1 MVEKTDV
8 TYVFGEFSLDL
19 AERKFAR
26 NGERV
31 HVPAKEFDTLLYFV
45 QNPGRM
51 LSKDE
56 MMSAIWDETFVEEGN
71 LAQYV
76 SRLRKLIDTNGHNY
90 IKTLPKRGY
99 RFDADVQTV
108 GDVPDLERRRTL
120 WPWAAGGTAALIA
133 LAAVA
138 WYFAIRPKPAAES
151 IPDTT
156 YYEPV
161 ALTDGKQDDGAVQWT
176 SDNHIR
182 FFRHVSPNRVES
194 WTMNLDGSDQHR
206 ETAPVKDFLNGM
218 WSPDG
223 KKVFFMKEGDSKT
236 TYLANSDGS
245 DEITLPMLVG
255 NSDWAPD
262 SSKFVYETKVAEGN
276 TEIYLYDLATRQ
288 NTNLTRNTV
297 FDADPSFSPDS
308 QHIVYLSGRDGN
320 ADIYMMDL
328 TGRIE
333 RRLTDHP
340 AFDNFPSVSP
350 DGTQMLFFSNRDG
363 GDKHMFIRDL
373 NDDLP
378 PVRVS
383 DFPGMQG
390 THAKCWSAD
399 GTQLVFTSDVGGKD
413 TVYRMNIEPYRPR
426 KLIADDQ
433 ADLQSPRVS
442 PDGTK
447 LLTQARLSDHRVEL
461 RLADLSSGARKTI
474 FTTSPGLPVTFLL
487 FAAWSPDGSQI
498 VFDNRT
504 ADNSQIFT
512 VNADGGDLRQ
522 LTDGQQPDYSPEFS
536 RDGRQIYFTRDFYGK
551 PKIYVMDSDGGN
563 ARQLTNKSGYEL
575 GPAISPDGK
584 TLLFSADRLDGRKMG
599 LDIYAIELSQPD
611 VEHFVISRPM
621 HEASV
626 VYSPDGG
633 RIAFVARSD
642 DNAEIYVANAD
653 GSGLLRITRNKAND
667 GSPTFSADGKTLIF
681 SSDRDGKFAIYQVDI
696 P

>member
-1 MVEKTDV
+1 M
-8 TYVFGEFSLDL
+8 
-19 AERKFAR
+19 
-26 NGERV
+26 
-31 HVPAKEFDTLLYFV
+31 
-45 QNPGRM
+45 
-51 LSKDE
+51 
-56 MMSAIWDETFVEEGN
+56 
-71 LAQYV
+71 
-76 SRLRKLIDTNGHNY
+76 
-90 IKTLPKRGY
+90 
-99 RFDADVQTV
+99 
-108 GDVPDLERRRTL
+108 
-120 WPWAAGGTAALIA
+120 
-133 LAAVA
+133 
-138 WYFAIRPKPAAES
+138 
-151 IPDTT
+151 
-156 YYEPV
+156 
-161 ALTDGKQDDGAVQWT
+161 
-176 SDNHIR
+176 
-182 FFRHVSPNRVES
+182 
-194 WTMNLDGSDQHR
+194 
-206 ETAPVKDFLNGM
+206 KDFLNGM

-276 TEIYLYDLATRQ
+276 TEIYSYDLATRQ

-308 QHIVYLSGRDGN
+308 QHVVYLSGRDGN

-363 GDKHMFIRDL
+363 GEKHMFIRDL

-442 PDGTK
+442 PDRTK

-461 RLADLSSGARKTI
+461 RLADLSSGVRKTI

-584 TLLFSADRLDGRKMG
+584 TLLFSADRLDGRKWVSIFTRSSFRSRM
-599 LDIYAIELSQPD
+599 SS
-611 VEHFVISRPM
+611 IS
-621 HEASV
+621 
-626 VYSPDGG
+626 
-633 RIAFVARSD
+633 
-642 DNAEIYVANAD
+642 
-653 GSGLLRITRNKAND
+653 
-667 GSPTFSADGKTLIF
+667 
-681 SSDRDGKFAIYQVDI
+681 
-696 P
+696 

>member
-8 TYVFGEFSLDL
+8 TYVFGEYSLDP

-26 NGERV
+26 NGEPI
-31 HVPAKEFDTLLYFV
+31 HIPAKEFDTLLYFV
-45 QNPGRM
+45 QNPGRV

-56 MMSAIWDETFVEEGN
+56 MMSAIWDDTFVEEGN

-76 SRLRKLIDTNGHNY
+76 SRLRKLIDTNGHSH

-99 RFDADVQTV
+99 RFDADVKTV
-108 GDVPDLERRRTL
+108 E
-120 WPWAAGGTAALIA
+120 AAPAATRGSQIWVWVGAGAAALICVV
-133 LAAVA
+133 AVV
-138 WYFAIRPKPAAES
+138 WYVASRPKPAVS
-151 IPDTT
+151 YPDTT

-161 ALTDGKQDDGAVQWT
+161 ALTDGRQDDGAVQWT

-206 ETAPVKDFLNGM
+206 ESAPIKDFLNGM

-245 DEITLPMLVG
+245 AEITLPLLVG

-262 SSKFVYETKVAEGN
+262 SLKFVYETKVGEGN

-288 NTNLTRNTV
+288 NINLTRNPD
-297 FDADPSFSPDS
+297 FDADPSFTPDG
-308 QHIVYLSGRDGN
+308 QHVTYLSGRGGN

-328 TGRIE
+328 TGQIE

-350 DGTQMLFFSNRDG
+350 DGTQLLFFSNRDG
-363 GDKHMFIRDL
+363 GDKHMYLRDL

-390 THAKCWSAD
+390 THAKCWSPD
-399 GTQLVFTSDVGGKD
+399 GTQLVFTSDVNGKD

-426 KLIADDQ
+426 KLTADDQ
-433 ADLQSPRVS
+433 ADMQFPRVS
-442 PDGTK
+442 PDGSK
-447 LLTQARLSDHRVEL
+447 LLTQARLSDRHIEL
-461 RLADLSSGARKTI
+461 RVSDLSSGVGKTI
-474 FTTSPGLPVTFLL
+474 FKTEPGLPVTFLM
-487 FAAWSPDGSQI
+487 FAAWSPDGAKI
-498 VFDNRT
+498 VFDNRVSE
-504 ADNSQIFT
+504 NSQIFT
-512 VNADGGDLRQ
+512 VNADGSDLRP
-522 LTDGQQPDYSPEFS
+522 LTDGQQPDYSPVFS
-536 RDGRQIYFTRDFYGK
+536 ADGQQIYFTRDFYGK
-551 PKIYVMDSDGGN
+551 PKIYLMDADGGN
-563 ARQLTNKSGYEL
+563 GRPVTNKSGYEL
-575 GPAISPDGK
+575 GPIISPDGK
-584 TLLFSADRLDGRKMG
+584 TILFSADRQDGRKMG
-599 LDIYAIELSQPD
+599 LDIYTVDLSQPNT
-611 VEHFVISRPM
+611 ERYLISHPM
-621 HEASV
+621 HDADV
-626 VYSPDGG
+626 VYSSDGK
-633 RIAFVARSD
+633 RIAFVAHSD
-642 DNAEIYVANAD
+642 DNPEIYLANAD
-653 GSGLLRITRNKAND
+653 GTGLLRLTRNKAND
-667 GSPTFSADGKTLIF
+667 GAPTFSVDSKHIYF
-681 SSDRDGKFAIYQVDI
+681 SSDRDGKFAIYEVDL